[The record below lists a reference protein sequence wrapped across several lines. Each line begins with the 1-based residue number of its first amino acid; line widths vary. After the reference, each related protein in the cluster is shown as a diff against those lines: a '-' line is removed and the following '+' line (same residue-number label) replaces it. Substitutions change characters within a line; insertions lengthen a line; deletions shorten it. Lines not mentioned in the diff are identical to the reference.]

1 MTKIENVDR
10 NNDNASEPH
19 WPRLQKILAY
29 IGGALVFCLAIYG
42 AVTLVSGWFD
52 ASHGKKAVETVHPFV
67 RGAASAAGEKLKE
80 VVQQTPDGQLEK
92 GSEDISRK
100 MYPLAKGA
108 LKGHLEAILKD
119 ANRAEVPEKMYQ
131 AGKDVSE
138 KVVRPFADGLA
149 GGSVKVLEDV
159 DKTLQGVR
167 KFKQDNQDLLNSI
180 ASAVEAVRKD
190 VTERP
195 GLPLPPPPF
204 FPLPDAR
211 QPPQWFPQNHKD
223 TSTQPGPSR

>member
-1 MTKIENVDR
+1 MG
-10 NNDNASEPH
+10 
-19 WPRLQKILAY
+19 KILMY
-29 IGGALVFCLAIYG
+29 IGGGVVFCLAIYG
-42 AVTLVSGWFD
+42 AITLVSGWMD
-52 ASHGKKAVETVHPFV
+52 ASHGKKAVETMHPFV
-67 RGAASAAGEKLKE
+67 RGATSAAGEKLKE
-80 VVQQTPDGQLEK
+80 VIQQTPDDQLEK

-131 AGKDVSE
+131 TGKDVSE

-149 GGSVKVLEDV
+149 EGSAKTLDDL

-180 ASAVEAVRKD
+180 VSGLEAVRKGID
-190 VTERP
+190 QHPELKP
-195 GLPLPPPPF
+195 PPLPPPPF
-204 FPLPDAR
+204 PFPGMRQPYEPLPQTQQERR
-211 QPPQWFPQNHKD
+211 Q
-223 TSTQPGPSR
+223 